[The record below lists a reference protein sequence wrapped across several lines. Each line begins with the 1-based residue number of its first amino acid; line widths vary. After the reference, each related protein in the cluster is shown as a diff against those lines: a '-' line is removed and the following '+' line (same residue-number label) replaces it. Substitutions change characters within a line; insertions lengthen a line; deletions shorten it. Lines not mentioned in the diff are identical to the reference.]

1 MQSYPSLEKKYKTI
15 QLVLLVNVA
24 LAGLILNFI
33 DASLFSYELQYY
45 ILIFFVAII
54 GLPHGFFDYMISQK
68 LYGHIHNWILKFT
81 VGYVS
86 LAFLYL
92 LVWILYPIVA
102 LIIFLLLATVH
113 FGMEEASIERFVD
126 QSKILMIIIGSIPIM
141 LPIMF
146 HTDNVFFIFEQI
158 IDKNLIVP
166 DFNIILK
173 STYLLLIAVVLLL
186 DYRKYLAYL
195 FLIPCLIYLPPL
207 ISFVI
212 YFCFHHS
219 INHYTQ
225 SIFREKLLP
234 QAFSL
239 RTFLFGIGIISVVFT
254 LIVLVVMVN
263 LTEYSLDVAIA
274 KYTFIILAC
283 LTLPH
288 LLLNIYY
295 ETTKY

>member
-1 MQSYPSLEKKYKTI
+1 
-15 QLVLLVNVA
+15 
-24 LAGLILNFI
+24 
-33 DASLFSYELQYY
+33 
-45 ILIFFVAII
+45 
-54 GLPHGFFDYMISQK
+54 
-68 LYGHIHNWILKFT
+68 
-81 VGYVS
+81 
-86 LAFLYL
+86 
-92 LVWILYPIVA
+92 
-102 LIIFLLLATVH
+102 
-113 FGMEEASIERFVD
+113 
-126 QSKILMIIIGSIPIM
+126 MIIIGSIPIM

-219 INHYTQ
+219 INHYTE

-234 QAFSL
+234 QTFSL

-295 ETTKY
+295 ETTKC

>member
-92 LVWILYPIVA
+92 LVWILYPIAA

-126 QSKILMIIIGSIPIM
+126 QSKILMAIRG
-141 LPIMF
+141 
-146 HTDNVFFIFEQI
+146 
-158 IDKNLIVP
+158 
-166 DFNIILK
+166 
-173 STYLLLIAVVLLL
+173 LLEDAG
-186 DYRKYLAYL
+186 RK
-195 FLIPCLIYLPPL
+195 
-207 ISFVI
+207 
-212 YFCFHHS
+212 
-219 INHYTQ
+219 
-225 SIFREKLLP
+225 
-234 QAFSL
+234 
-239 RTFLFGIGIISVVFT
+239 
-254 LIVLVVMVN
+254 
-263 LTEYSLDVAIA
+263 
-274 KYTFIILAC
+274 
-283 LTLPH
+283 
-288 LLLNIYY
+288 
-295 ETTKY
+295 